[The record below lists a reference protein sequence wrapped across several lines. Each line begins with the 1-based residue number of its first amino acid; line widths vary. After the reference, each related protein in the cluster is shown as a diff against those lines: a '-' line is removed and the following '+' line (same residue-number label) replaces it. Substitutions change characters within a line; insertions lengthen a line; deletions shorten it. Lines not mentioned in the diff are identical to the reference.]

1 MGADASIDKE
11 KRHMASFLPGTPGRR
26 ENSRFPSDNVS
37 ACKLHWED
45 ILHATENQDVCVPTH
60 PGRRHFPHTD
70 TKHTVYECLMEA
82 KTGRGTEN
90 KNRAG

>member
-1 MGADASIDKE
+1 MQMPPLTKE
-11 KRHMASFLPGTPGRR
+11 KDIWLPSLSVCLGLR
-26 ENSRFPSDNVS
+26 ESSRFPGDNVS
-37 ACKLHWED
+37 AYKLHWED
-45 ILHATENQDVCVPTH
+45 ILYATENQDVCIPTN
-60 PGRRHFPHTD
+60 PGIRHFPHTD